1 MGSHRLRLKG
11 QNYKGKK
18 SGDFNLTP
26 QEECVKILQLSPGPE
41 LQKVG
46 IFASSTEPQSQCV
59 ETMPLYHGPQLENT
73 KSVFRDKCT
82 QNLGI
87 RPQGI
92 TSKELKP
99 SVQERD
105 VPGRGRQISEFEAR
119 LVYKVSSRTARAIKR
134 SPVSKNQKEKK
145 KSKCYRIFEPVSSC
159 GVAQPLAYTF
169 HPSGW
174 NTDTLL
180 VLTFSLK

>member
-26 QEECVKILQLSPGPE
+26 QEECVKSFQLSPGPE
-41 LQKVG
+41 LQKG
-46 IFASSTEPQSQCV
+46 GNFASWLEPQSQCM
-59 ETMPLYHGPQLENT
+59 ETVPLYHGPQLENT

-82 QNLGI
+82 QNLGLQ
-87 RPQGI
+87 PQGI

-105 VPGRGRQISEFEAR
+105 VKTSEELLTR
-119 LVYKVSSRTARAIKR
+119 L
-134 SPVSKNQKEKK
+134 
-145 KSKCYRIFEPVSSC
+145 KSEGIE
-159 GVAQPLAYTF
+159 
-169 HPSGW
+169 PSG
-174 NTDTLL
+174 
-180 VLTFSLK
+180 SA